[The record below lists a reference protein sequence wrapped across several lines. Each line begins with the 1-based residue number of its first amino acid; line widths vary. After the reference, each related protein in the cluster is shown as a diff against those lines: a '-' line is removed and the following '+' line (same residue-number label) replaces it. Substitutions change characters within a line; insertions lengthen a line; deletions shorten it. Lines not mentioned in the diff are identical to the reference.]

1 MASETPN
8 ILKRLSVPRPS
19 SGHLAA
25 LGEAD
30 RPVAVFSDFDGTI
43 FLQDSGHIL
52 FDKFGCGKE
61 KREELDR
68 SIGKTKTFCEA
79 SEEMWGSL
87 NVTLPRAQE
96 ELRKQL
102 VIDPDFIQFFDYL
115 QERNVIFTV
124 ISAGIKP
131 LLRAALDAF
140 IGPER
145 SSKINIISNNGTVTE
160 SGKWHPQWLHD
171 SPLGIDK
178 SLALREWL
186 SDWDTSKSPKPK
198 VVFTGDGVSD
208 LAAANQADILFAR
221 RGLALEQYCIENMIP
236 YIPYMRFKEALHDIK
251 LLLKDNR
258 YHDKEAAEK
267 YRHARLAQLTG
278 GLAPLSLGGAPQ
290 SSKRASFGFVADDDD
305 DSNKWSSEEEDREQE
320 RESAIPEDVP
330 SRPHTPPEDPY
341 FISKASLDLSRDT
354 STGSLY
360 KLNIAK

>member
-1 MASETPN
+1 MVTEIPN

-25 LGEAD
+25 LSEAD

-61 KREELDR
+61 KREALDR

-87 NVTLPRAQE
+87 NVTLARAQE
-96 ELRKQL
+96 ELRNNL
-102 VIDPDFIQFFDYL
+102 VIDPDFIDYFDYL
-115 QERNVIFTV
+115 QERNVVFTV

-140 IGPER
+140 VGPER
-145 SSKINIISNNGTVTE
+145 SAKINIISNNGTVTE
-160 SGKWHPQWLHD
+160 SGQWHPHWLHE

-186 SDWDTSKSPKPK
+186 SGWDTSKSPKPK

-221 RGLALEQYCIENMIP
+221 QGLALEQYCIDNMIP
-236 YIPYMRFKEALHDIK
+236 YIPYMRFKDALHDIK

-258 YHDKEAAEK
+258 YHDKKASEK
-267 YRHARLAQLTG
+267 YRHSQLTQLTG
-278 GLAPLSLGGAPQ
+278 GLVPLSFGSNHPVPR
-290 SSKRASFGFVADDDD
+290 RALFGFAPNDDDDD
-305 DSNKWSSEEEDREQE
+305 DSSLSSSEEEENLNPR
-320 RESAIPEDVP
+320 SAPP
-330 SRPHTPPEDPY
+330 NRPQTPPEDPY
-341 FISKASLDLSRDT
+341 FFSKAPLDRDM
-354 STGSLY
+354 SAGSLY
-360 KLNIAK
+360 KLNTAG